1 MVFNLEE
8 LEKKFNNIE
17 KISNEAKIIKL
28 NDNSLDKTF
37 LYNKDS
43 VTELYILFIVFSLMP
58 LESIQFND
66 YDVD

>member
-8 LEKKFNNIE
+8 LENKLNNIE
-17 KISNEAKIIKL
+17 KMSNEAKFIKL

-43 VTELYILFIVFSLMP
+43 IAELYILFIIFSLVP
-58 LESIQFND
+58 LESTQLND